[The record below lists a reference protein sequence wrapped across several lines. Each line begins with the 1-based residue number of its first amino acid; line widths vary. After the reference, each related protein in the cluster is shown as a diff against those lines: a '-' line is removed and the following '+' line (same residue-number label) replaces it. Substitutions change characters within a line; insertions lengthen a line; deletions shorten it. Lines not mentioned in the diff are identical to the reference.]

1 MITHSFIHSFIY
13 LFIPLCVCVYVCTH
27 TIAQILTNKTQHF
40 RAEAKSKID
49 CSDPNPAHKLQRSIN
64 DLSITGARKL
74 NPRFNPDL
82 TKETLQT
89 RRNILWEKSS
99 DSSNSAPTKS
109 ATFPRSVKV
118 PQPVAENLSTDE
130 TSSSSSVVAEEIE
143 AGRDDN
149 FTLNGQTDD
158 SNHDTDGVVD
168 SDGFDQD
175 TCNSGGR
182 CATILPEAQSA
193 DSQPKTNV
201 IISEPEKLPNNTFVS
216 SKETPT
222 TDIFTFESAAAAITI
237 LAHHEKEDDA
247 SSVDDHDGTGSENDA
262 CELVEMDDT
271 VVGVTRELLPPQIVV
286 YDEDE
291 TVIETIDADTIVQV
305 EKTQARTV
313 MESSVH
319 MYGSHREQQDGDE
332 QNRISRL

>member
-1 MITHSFIHSFIY
+1 MFV
-13 LFIPLCVCVYVCTH
+13 CVCIH
-27 TIAQILTNKTQHF
+27 TIAQILTIKTQHF

-89 RRNILWEKSS
+89 RRNILWAESS
-99 DSSNSAPTKS
+99 DSSNSGSAKS

-118 PQPVAENLSTDE
+118 PQLEAEDLSTDE
-130 TSSSSSVVAEEIE
+130 TSSSTSVVAEEIE
-143 AGRDDN
+143 DGGDDG

-158 SNHDTDGVVD
+158 SNHDSDGVVD
-168 SDGFDQD
+168 SDRFDQD
-175 TCNSGGR
+175 TWTNSGGR
-182 CATILPEAQSA
+182 CTTILPEPHHT
-193 DSQPKTNV
+193 DSQPKTNS
-201 IISEPEKLPNNTFVS
+201 IISESEKLPDNTFS
-216 SKETPT
+216 GSRETPT
-222 TDIFTFESAAAAITI
+222 TSVSTSESEAAATAI
-237 LAHHEKEDDA
+237 LVHHEKEDDA

-305 EKTQARTV
+305 EKTQARAV

-319 MYGSHREQQDGDE
+319 MYGPHREQQDGDE
-332 QNRISRL
+332 QSRITRL